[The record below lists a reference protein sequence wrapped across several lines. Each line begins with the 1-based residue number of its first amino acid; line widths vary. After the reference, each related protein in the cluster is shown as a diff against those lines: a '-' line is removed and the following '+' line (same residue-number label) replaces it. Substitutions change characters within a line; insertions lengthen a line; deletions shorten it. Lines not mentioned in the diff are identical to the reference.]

1 MERKAMVVCALV
13 CFLGVLFAA
22 LVFAAEGTRVKGVP
36 RPHPRCFRLG
46 FLWFWSVDPFT
57 KKQWYDIKTPLLF
70 TSRNVG
76 KTLMSRTQGTKIAS
90 EGEKHRVFEVSLADL
105 QNDEDQAYRKIRLR
119 EF

>member
-22 LVFAAEGTRVKGVP
+22 LVFAGEGTRVKGVP

-76 KTLMSRTQGTKIAS
+76 KTLMSRTQGTKFACPHIRDCDLSSTIAMKRIHPFS
-90 EGEKHRVFEVSLADL
+90 EGFLVI
-105 QNDEDQAYRKIRLR
+105 Y
-119 EF
+119 